1 MTKALY
7 DNGGPSHR
15 ASNTVAVAGFAVAR
29 QWRPLAYVSR
39 PRAYVASSSSE
50 QGLSRRGSK
59 AHYGDGRS
67 REFGSE
73 ESVMR
78 APGRR
83 RQRPKERAEPRS
95 DVDFD
100 ALAACVR
107 YVWSAE
113 HKDQVGPAGLPRL
126 RSDATRCP
134 KNVTEEQV
142 LSWLREAIAA
152 GDVGGL
158 WEGNPY
164 PQLAW
169 RRVGDTVFEA
179 RVSNAEQGW
188 YHGYPIDPTEWP
200 KWLA

>member
-1 MTKALY
+1 
-7 DNGGPSHR
+7 
-15 ASNTVAVAGFAVAR
+15 
-29 QWRPLAYVSR
+29 
-39 PRAYVASSSSE
+39 
-50 QGLSRRGSK
+50 
-59 AHYGDGRS
+59 
-67 REFGSE
+67 
-73 ESVMR
+73 MR

-83 RQRPKERAEPRS
+83 RQKPKERAEPAS
-95 DVDFD
+95 SVDFA
-100 ALAACVR
+100 ALAADVR

-134 KNVTEEQV
+134 TDVTEEQV
-142 LSWLREAIAA
+142 LGWLCEAIAA

-158 WEGNPY
+158 WGDQPY

-169 RRVGDTVFEA
+169 KRVGNTVYEA

-188 YHGYPIDPTEWP
+188 YHGYPLDPTEWP